1 MQKKTSRFFRG
12 VTTVLLVASS
22 IFAAGNLSGEE
33 SSFGFIPI
41 VMPFYTPDTS
51 GGLGFYLMLYEKSA
65 ADRLRKKPDEFAL
78 YGTWSLKNQASLGST
93 FTAYLRDF
101 PLMLSCDAEWSFMPS
116 TFWGIGPDTPDSTEE
131 TYTAPSLALRPS
143 LLFRLSDRASIG
155 PIIDWRRV
163 SVDDTKHG
171 GILESSPVAGAD
183 GTVISGGGF
192 RFILDM
198 RDNPFYPREGFYLDV
213 QDLSYRKSTGG
224 DDDFN
229 VLKFDGRWFIGISG
243 DHVLA
248 FHALFT
254 LGTGSVPFEAMEG
267 IGGNSMMR
275 GLLQD
280 RFLDKCRLAG
290 QAEYRFPLPWR
301 LAGTIFTGAGTV
313 APSPDEFTRR
323 NIKITG
329 GAGLRFLADREEHIS
344 LRLDL
349 GFDDDGRAQAYFMV
363 KEAF

>member
-1 MQKKTSRFFRG
+1 MQRNISRFFRG
-12 VTTVLLVASS
+12 FAAAFIFASS
-22 IFAAGNLSGEE
+22 AFAAENLSGEE
-33 SSFGFIPI
+33 GSLGFIPI

-51 GGLGFYLMLYEKSA
+51 GGLGFYLMVYEKSPP
-65 ADRLRKKPDEFAL
+65 DRQLKKPDEFAV

-93 FTAYLRDF
+93 FTAYFRDF

-116 TFWGIGPDTPDSTEE
+116 SFWGIGPGTPDSAEENYTE
-131 TYTAPSLALRPS
+131 TSVALRPS
-143 LLFRLSDRASIG
+143 LLFRMSDRASIG
-155 PIIDWRRV
+155 PIVDWRRV
-163 SVDDTKHG
+163 SVDDTKRG
-171 GILESSPVAGAD
+171 GIMETSSVAGTD

-198 RDNPFYPREGFYLDV
+198 RDNAFYPRDGFYLDV
-213 QDLSYRKSTGG
+213 QELSYRKSTGG

-229 VLKFDGRWFIGISG
+229 VLNIDGRCFIGISG

-248 FHALFT
+248 LHALFT

-280 RFLDKCRLAG
+280 RFLDKCRIAG

-301 LAGTIFTGAGTV
+301 LAGTIFAGAGTV
-313 APSPDEFTRR
+313 APSPDEFTRK
-323 NIKITG
+323 NVKITG
-329 GAGLRFLADREEHIS
+329 GAGLRFLADREEHIA

-349 GFDDDGRAQAYFMV
+349 GFDEDGRAQVYFMV